1 MATPALLISP
11 SQELAATFRLDHFLY
26 PDRQPAWAG
35 RVPGQG
41 VLTVV
46 GHPGSGAEEAVQ
58 RIAEAERNGR
68 SGVWL
73 DARLYGD
80 RKTFLDALTDKLLER
95 LLGPGT
101 PARWRAGELP
111 SQDALASLG
120 TRRAAEI
127 GHALSD
133 LRARSQSVADLLAL
147 ADGAPIGITWAHM
160 LSDRAM
166 GRLLWEL
173 RASVA
178 GSNDGATLVLST
190 FPATRQLLLGP
201 EAPLF
206 GVGTQLELTDPTT
219 SRWRELVQMHHL
231 PVRDEDLLWLLLRTN
246 GQSRATGAILS
257 MTRHASRD
265 SLWAAREI
273 WEALANGA
281 RSRVAE
287 QLSLVRAV
295 TSHGPALL
303 AAIATGRGPYS
314 ALRRYAS
321 PKQISRALD
330 QLAFN
335 GLIYQPRPRL
345 WLLAQPVL
353 RDAFA
358 EWQISEWRI

>member
-1 MATPALLISP
+1 MSP
-11 SQELAATFRLDHFLY
+11 SPGRVATFRLDHFLY
-26 PDRQPAWAG
+26 PDRQPAWEG
-35 RVPGQG
+35 RVPGEG

-58 RIAEAERNGR
+58 RIAEAERDGR
-68 SGVWL
+68 SGIWL

-80 RKTFLDALTDKLLER
+80 RETFLDALADKLLEH
-95 LLGPGT
+95 LLGPDA

-111 SQDALASLG
+111 SRDALVSLG
-120 TRRAAEI
+120 TRRAAEV
-127 GHALSD
+127 GRALSD
-133 LRARSQSVADLLAL
+133 LRARSQSVAELLAL
-147 ADGAPIGITWAHM
+147 ADGVPIGITWAHL

-178 GSNDGATLVLST
+178 GSNGSATLVLST

-219 SRWRELVQMHHL
+219 SRWRELVQIHHL
-231 PVRDEDLLWLLLRTN
+231 PVRDEDLLWLLLRTD
-246 GQSRATGAILS
+246 GQARATGSILS
-257 MTRHASRD
+257 MTRQASPN

-273 WEALANGA
+273 WESLATSA

-287 QLSLVRAV
+287 QLSLVRAI

-303 AAIATGRGPYS
+303 AAVATGRGPYS

-321 PKQISRALD
+321 AKQISRALD

-335 GLIYQPRPRL
+335 GLIYQPKPRL
-345 WLLAQPVL
+345 WLLAEPVL

-358 EWQISEWRI
+358 EWQTSE